1 MPAVYWLRLFFGDVV
16 ISGSTI
22 DDFETPLFIA
32 WQVSNR
38 CKGRCLA
45 CCEESGPDKAW
56 PDELDRAEAIDVAR
70 KLAEARIP
78 YIAFGGGEPLLAPYI
93 WEVFQILSDG
103 GCSLK
108 IETEGG
114 EIDDAALDRL
124 ADLRVD
130 NVQISVD
137 GATPEM
143 HAKLRPGAPS
153 FEEATGALRALVA
166 RGIPAEMV
174 FAPTRHNISQAVTL
188 FDLAAD
194 IGCAAFVTGPL
205 MRLGRAAQVW
215 DSLAPDAAEWKACAA
230 ALKARA
236 AERPDSPTRL
246 SIYPWDIEM
255 EVQVRI
261 DAPQAMMLVVPN
273 GRVKLLNALPFAPGD
288 LRHQSVPEAWEAY
301 RTAWRSPEVADFV
314 SRCGSDP
321 SLLRHANECWPVRE
335 IA

>member
-1 MPAVYWLRLFFGDVV
+1 
-16 ISGSTI
+16 
-22 DDFETPLFIA
+22 
-32 WQVSNR
+32 
-38 CKGRCLA
+38 
-45 CCEESGPDKAW
+45 
-56 PDELDRAEAIDVAR
+56 
-70 KLAEARIP
+70 
-78 YIAFGGGEPLLAPYI
+78 
-93 WEVFQILSDG
+93 
-103 GCSLK
+103 
-108 IETEGG
+108 
-114 EIDDAALDRL
+114 
-124 ADLRVD
+124 
-130 NVQISVD
+130 
-137 GATPEM
+137 
-143 HAKLRPGAPS
+143 
-153 FEEATGALRALVA
+153 
-166 RGIPAEMV
+166 MV

-215 DSLAPDAAEWKACAA
+215 DSLAPDAADWKACAA

-288 LRHQSVPEAWEAY
+288 LRSQSVSEAWEAY

-314 SRCGSDP
+314 SRCASDP
-321 SLLRHANECWPVRE
+321 GLLRHANECWPVTE

>member
-1 MPAVYWLRLFFGDVV
+1 M
-16 ISGSTI
+16 ISGSNI

-45 CCEESGPDKAW
+45 CCEESGPDKTW
-56 PDELDRAEAIDVAR
+56 PDELGHEEAITVAR
-70 KLAEARIP
+70 KIAEARIP

-93 WEVFQILSDG
+93 WEVFQILSDA

-114 EIDDAALDRL
+114 EIDAAALDRL
-124 ADLRVD
+124 ASLRVD
-130 NVQISVD
+130 NVQVSVD

-143 HAKLRPGAPS
+143 HARLRPGAPT
-153 FEEATGALRALVA
+153 FHEATGALRALVA

-174 FAPTRHNISQAVTL
+174 FAPTRHNLTEAVRL
-188 FDLAAD
+188 FDIACD
-194 IGCAAFVTGPL
+194 IGCANFVTGPL
-205 MRLGRAAQVW
+205 MRLGRAAQAW
-215 DSLAPDAAEWKACAA
+215 ESLAPDEAAWKACAA

-236 AERPDSPTRL
+236 AERPECITRL
-246 SIYPWDIEM
+246 SIYPWNIET

-288 LRHQSVPEAWEAY
+288 LRTQTLHEAWDAY
-301 RTAWRSPEVADFV
+301 RRAWRSPEVAEFV
-314 SRCGSDP
+314 ARCATDP
-321 SLLRHANECWPVRE
+321 GLLRHANECWPVD
-335 IA
+335 